1 MHSFQKLGS
10 DFGDF
15 STYVLGKRPTEI
27 TLHANECVRRIE
39 AFIADLGRLGH
50 PLCGWQSENE
60 LAFVM
65 KQDRTLFIPSANSC
79 IGYELHI
86 KDDPDLQ

>member
-50 PLCGWQSENE
+50 PLCGWQSVEE

-65 KQDRTLFIPSANSC
+65 KQAKHYSFYLLIPALVMSS
-79 IGYELHI
+79 I
-86 KDDPDLQ
+86 

>member
-15 STYVLGKRPTEI
+15 LHLCVRKRHTEI
-27 TLHANECVRRIE
+27 ALHANECVRRIE

-50 PLCGWQSENE
+50 PFCGWQSENE

-65 KQDRTLFIPSANSC
+65 KQGRTFFIPSANSC

>member
-1 MHSFQKLGS
+1 M
-10 DFGDF
+10 
-15 STYVLGKRPTEI
+15 LGKRPTEI
-27 TLHANECVRRIE
+27 ALHANECVRRIE